1 MNDILFGN
9 NNKAVIKKL
18 ANRSFRSNKMR
29 NVIAVIAIA
38 LTTFLFT
45 AVLTIG
51 MGAKGT
57 LEYNMAKMIGTGAD
71 ALVQGLSEE
80 QFQQLKEN
88 SMFEKVGCWVP
99 IEIMTNTNRIFA
111 EIDYADQPQLE
122 LRMQTPRT
130 GSAPQK
136 ANEVLVSANILNDLN
151 IEEKIGAEIPIEFK
165 NRQSGQM
172 YHFDMIVSGIYDTPN
187 EKSESVIVSKAFM
200 EENPEMM
207 NEIAQ
212 GREGCGIYDAD
223 VIMRDSSMVK
233 ERISEFVRSIGGNP
247 DDRSAENYVRVA
259 PNTFLSNNS
268 GGSIMWLVAGVF
280 GVLFMFCG
288 YLLIYN
294 VFEIAVTN
302 DIRQYGLLR
311 TVGTTS
317 QQIKRLVN
325 RQALYLFLIGT
336 PFGLLFGILLG
347 RSILPAALQMFAADY
362 SGKNIEVSTLPYLGI
377 IVGAILFSG
386 LTVYISTRKS
396 VKKASRVSPIEAIRY
411 VEQDTVSIKRK
422 KTISGAVIPRM
433 AKANLQ
439 RNKRRTVFIVISL
452 TLSIVLLNSVFIF
465 SGSFDEDAYIENQT
479 RSDFIVYSPGIQ
491 AAFGNDFGH
500 NSTVPEKATEE
511 IKEQPGVTNEVYL
524 YRNTFEDD
532 HISCDWGTPYVVDN
546 TYKEQRMLPE
556 HLNLGVYQTENYR
569 HTVGLTADNHPLGNV
584 FGFSENFF
592 NRLDIIEGETDLSV
606 LKDKLWNGN
615 NVILMGEYDDHGNFG
630 GADAADYCGLSVGDT
645 IQFYENGTP
654 TEEFTIIAKAVAT
667 NSDMTMT
674 GGGSNI
680 AQIIEGPKI
689 FMAENKFKE
698 IYETPTLYGFLFDV
712 EEQYQQE
719 MESYLAQD
727 TDVAYTSILTMK
739 ATVSGVKNVVL
750 LIGGVIGA
758 VFALVGLINF
768 INLVMTNI
776 ITRRHEFATMQSIG
790 MTNQQLRKMMISES
804 FSYVLLAGI
813 VGTLAAGALGMT
825 LVRAF
830 VENGPTS
837 IMMTFQMT
845 LLPALV
851 MLILFLALAFIV
863 PVVALR
869 LFNSRSV
876 VERLRVNE

>member
-99 IEIMTNTNRIFA
+99 IEIMTNTNRMVA

-136 ANEVLVSANILNDLN
+136 ANEVLVSANILKDLN

-187 EKSESVIVSKAFM
+187 EKSESVIVSKAFL
-200 EENPEMM
+200 EENAEMM
-207 NEIAQ
+207 SDIAQ
-212 GREGCGIYDAD
+212 GRVGCGIYTAD
-223 VIMRDSSMVK
+223 VVMRDNYMVK
-233 ERISEFVRSIGGNP
+233 DRISELVRNIGGNP
-247 DDRSAENYVRVA
+247 DDASADNAVRVA
-259 PNTFLSNNS
+259 PNPIVSNES
-268 GGSIMWLVAGVF
+268 GLMMWLVAGVF

-317 QQIKRLVN
+317 RQIRRLVN

-336 PFGLLFGILLG
+336 PFGLLFGTLLG
-347 RSILPAALQMFAADY
+347 RSILPAALQIFAVDY
-362 SGKNIEVSTLPYLGI
+362 SGGNIEVGTLPYLGI

-386 LTVYISTRKS
+386 LTVYISTRKA

-411 VEQDTVSIKRK
+411 VDQDAVSIKRK
-422 KTISGAVIPRM
+422 KTASGSVIPRL

-452 TLSIVLLNSVFIF
+452 TLSIVFLNSVFIF
-465 SGSFDEDAYIENQT
+465 SSSFDEDVYIENQT
-479 RSDFIVYSPGIQ
+479 RSDFRVYSPVIQ
-491 AAFGNDFGH
+491 AAWGDNFGH
-500 NSTVPEKATEE
+500 DSAVPEKAVEE
-511 IKEQPGVTNEVYL
+511 IKEQPGVTNEAYL

-546 TYKEQRMLPE
+546 TNKEQRMLPE
-556 HLNLGVYQTENYR
+556 HLNLGVYRTENGG

-592 NRLDIIEGETDLSV
+592 DRLDIIEGETDLSV
-606 LKDKLWNGN
+606 LKNKLWNGN
-615 NVILMGEYDDHGNFG
+615 NVILMGEYDDHGNFA
-630 GADAADYCGLSVGDT
+630 GAESAFYFGLSVGDT

-654 TEEFTIIAKAVAT
+654 TKEFTIIAKAAAT
-667 NSDMTMT
+667 DGDVTVT

-680 AQIIEGPKI
+680 AQIIEGPRI

-719 MESYLAQD
+719 METYLAQD

-750 LIGGVIGA
+750 LIGGMIGA

-790 MTNQQLRKMMISES
+790 ITNRQLRKMMISES

-813 VGTLAAGALGMT
+813 VGTLAAAAVLGIT
-825 LVRAF
+825 LVRSF
-830 VENGPTS
+830 VEISPSS

-845 LLPALV
+845 LLPALI

-869 LFNSRSV
+869 LFNNRSV